1 MCNDCCTSEE
11 NEPYKSGLE
20 AKIGVLIKMI
30 QTMCTRIEKLEAC
43 YTGDSLDKKIEEEAE
58 KKIAEASEE
67 AQDRENRK
75 LNITVSNLLKV
86 QGDT

>member
-1 MCNDCCTSEE
+1 
-11 NEPYKSGLE
+11 
-20 AKIGVLIKMI
+20 MI
-30 QTMCTRIEKLEAC
+30 QTMCTRIEKLKAC

-67 AQDRENRK
+67 AQERENRK